1 VVSYLDQDWVHV
13 PLRLSTTLETAE
25 DTRPAVAPQ
34 RGSNQQLARST
45 VGRAAPT
52 GLSGAISI
60 DRGATRRPGGSRAL
74 RARARPGRRRPTA
87 MLRQTTKAVDAAPRR
102 ARSLMPEPR
111 RPGWA
116 DAPRMSR
123 SVLAVPGMLA
133 LHERLEHAA
142 ARPVIVPEM
151 IVCDHGSVEAVPDG
165 DGVQARD
172 AGVRSRV
179 HHPSRPESGRPEC
192 RCVGGQ
198 LGEWF

>member
-1 VVSYLDQDWVHV
+1 
-13 PLRLSTTLETAE
+13 
-25 DTRPAVAPQ
+25 
-34 RGSNQQLARST
+34 
-45 VGRAAPT
+45 
-52 GLSGAISI
+52 
-60 DRGATRRPGGSRAL
+60 
-74 RARARPGRRRPTA
+74 

-151 IVCDHGSVEAVPDG
+151 IVCDHGSVDLSQTVFRPAMRRYG
-165 DGVQARD
+165 FAYN
-172 AGVRSRV
+172 
-179 HHPSRPESGRPEC
+179 HPSRPESGRPEC
-192 RCVGGQ
+192 RRVGGQ